1 MCIRDRFSTF
11 LNGAVAM
18 LATVAAICLGYFA
31 NFVMGIFTGEVEGGG
46 PSESMVR
53 MFTQKNV
60 ILDLEPGVTRSVIKG
75 FDFVTTMIMAGI
87 CTLLPDYGGFNTS
100 DFVAYGF
107 DIQNSIVLRHFLTTI
122 AYVVVLTTVGYFFLK
137 TREIAA

>member
-1 MCIRDRFSTF
+1 
-11 LNGAVAM
+11 
-18 LATVAAICLGYFA
+18 VAAICLGYFA
-31 NFVMGIFTGEVEGGG
+31 NFVMGLFTGEVEGGG

-60 ILDLEPGVTRSVIKG
+60 ILELEPTMTTQAIKG
-75 FDFVTTMIMAGI
+75 FDFVSTMIMAGI

-100 DFVAYGF
+100 DYVANGF
-107 DIQNSIVLRHFLTTI
+107 DIQNSIVLRHFLVTLV
-122 AYVVVLTTVGYFFLK
+122 YVGVLTTVGYFFLK

>member
-1 MCIRDRFSTF
+1 
-11 LNGAVAM
+11 
-18 LATVAAICLGYFA
+18 
-31 NFVMGIFTGEVEGGG
+31 MGIFTGEVEGGG

>member
-1 MCIRDRFSTF
+1 MFSTF

-18 LATVAAICLGYFA
+18 LATVAAICLGFFA
-31 NFVMGIFTGEVEGGG
+31 NFVMGLFTGEVEGGG

-60 ILDLEPGVTRSVIKG
+60 IIDLEPGVTTSVIKG
-75 FDFVTTMIMAGI
+75 FDFVTTLFMAGI
-87 CTLLPDYGGFNTS
+87 CTLLPDYGGFNNS
-100 DFVAYGF
+100 DFVANGF
-107 DIQNSIVLRHFLTTI
+107 DIHNGIVLRHFVITM
-122 AYVVVLTTVGYFFLK
+122 AYVAVLTTVGYFFLK